1 MATRSV
7 RIALAACLLGVVGA
21 LAFLVVDADQAKVGA
36 TGTAPGTYTEQP
48 GYPALNNTGTTLP
61 VTTVAQG
68 DIMLVMAH
76 TAPSAGL
83 SHVTS
88 ITDSGARIAWH
99 SAKSAGYTNHP
110 SGDALEI
117 WYGIVDSVG
126 PTTIQAHW
134 SGTTFDHFVWAAEWA
149 APNVSDSWSVVSGG
163 GQNAPVCPG
172 VTCPYPSLTSGPAGG
187 LYWGWA
193 YGSSEGEAGNTPGF
207 NYFVTTDPTHWNVL
221 ISGAS
226 LAASTVYAPD
236 FRQATANGWYD
247 AVAVI
252 VEATP
257 ATSGSTGTTTTTAPT
272 TTTTTAPPAT
282 TTTTAP
288 KTTTTTAPPATTTT
302 TAPKTTTTTTTA
314 PKTTTTTTA
323 PKTTTTTTT
332 APKTTTTTTAPKTTT
347 TTAPK
352 TTTTTTTFRRHHR
365 R

>member
-1 MATRSV
+1 MAKRSV
-7 RIALAACLLGVVGA
+7 PIALAAGLLGIVGA
-21 LAFLVVDADQAKVGA
+21 LAFVVVDAGHSRVGA
-36 TGTAPGTYTEQP
+36 SSTAPGTYTEQP

-61 VTTVAQG
+61 VATVAPG

-88 ITDSGARIAWH
+88 ISDSGARIAWQ
-99 SAKSAGYTNHP
+99 SAKAAGFTNHP

-117 WYGIVDSVG
+117 WYGVVESIGS
-126 PTTIQAHW
+126 TTIQVHW

-149 APNVSDSWSVVSGG
+149 APNGASSWSVVSGG

-172 VTCPYPSLTSGPAGG
+172 VTCPYPPLKSGAAGG

-207 NYFVTTDPTHWNVL
+207 SYFVTTDPTHWNVL
-221 ISGAS
+221 VSGAS
-226 LAASTVYAPD
+226 LSASTVYTPD

-247 AVAVI
+247 AVGVI
-252 VEATP
+252 VEATS
-257 ATSGSTGTTTTTAPT
+257 TSGSTGTTTTTAPPPT
-272 TTTTTAPPAT
+272 TT

-288 KTTTTTAPPATTTT
+288 KTTTTTAPPPTTT
-302 TAPKTTTTTTTA
+302 TAPKTTTTTA
-314 PKTTTTTTA
+314 P
-323 PKTTTTTTT
+323 P
-332 APKTTTTTTAPKTTT
+332 PTTTTAPKTTT

-352 TTTTTTTFRRHHR
+352 TTTTTTTRPKTTTTTTTRPKTTTTTTTFRWHHR

>member
-7 RIALAACLLGVVGA
+7 RIVLAACLLGVVGA
-21 LAFLVVDADQAKVGA
+21 LAFLVVDANQAKVGA

-149 APNVSDSWSVVSGG
+149 APNGSDSWSVVSGG

-172 VTCPYPSLTSGPAGG
+172 VTCPYPPLTSGAAGG

-221 ISGAS
+221 VSGAS
-226 LAASTVYAPD
+226 LAASTTYTPD

-247 AVAVI
+247 AVGVI
-252 VEATP
+252 VEATSS
-257 ATSGSTGTTTTTAPT
+257 TSGSAPT

-288 KTTTTTAPPATTTT
+288 PATTTTTAPPATTTT
-302 TAPKTTTTTTTA
+302 TTAPKTTTTTTAPKTTTTTTA

-332 APKTTTTTTAPKTTT
+332 APKTTTTT
-347 TTAPK
+347 APK
-352 TTTTTTTFRRHHR
+352 TTTTTTTTLRRHHR

>member
-7 RIALAACLLGVVGA
+7 RIALVACLLGVVGA

-149 APNVSDSWSVVSGG
+149 APGGTGSWSIISGG

-172 VTCPYPSLTSGPAGG
+172 VTCPYPPLKSGPAGG

-207 NYFVTTDPTHWNVL
+207 TYFVTTDPTHWNVL
-221 ISGAS
+221 VSGAS
-226 LAASTVYAPD
+226 LAASTTYTPD

-247 AVAVI
+247 AVGVI

-257 ATSGSTGTTTTTAPT
+257 TTSGSAPTTTTTTTTTTAPT
-272 TTTTTAPPAT
+272 TTTTT
-282 TTTTAP
+282 TAP
-288 KTTTTTAPPATTTT
+288 
-302 TAPKTTTTTTTA
+302 
-314 PKTTTTTTA
+314 TTTTTTA

-332 APKTTTTTTAPKTTT
+332 APKTTTTTTKPKTTTTT

>member
-21 LAFLVVDADQAKVGA
+21 LAFLVVGADQAKVGA
-36 TGTAPGTYTEQP
+36 TGTAPGIYTEQP
-48 GYPALNNTGTTLP
+48 GYPALDNTGTTLP

-117 WYGIVDSVG
+117 WYGIVESVG

-149 APNVSDSWSVVSGG
+149 APNASDSWSVVSGG

-221 ISGAS
+221 VSGPS

-257 ATSGSTGTTTTTAPT
+257 ATSGSAPTTTTTAPPAT

-282 TTTTAP
+282 TTTTAAP
-288 KTTTTTAPPATTTT
+288 KTTTTTTTAPPAPTTT
-302 TAPKTTTTTTTA
+302 TAAPKTTTTTTA

-332 APKTTTTTTAPKTTT
+332 
-347 TTAPK
+347 
-352 TTTTTTTFRRHHR
+352 FRRHHYR
-365 R
+365 

>member
-7 RIALAACLLGVVGA
+7 RIALAACLLGAIGA
-21 LAFLVVDADQAKVGA
+21 LAFVVVDTDQARVGA
-36 TGTAPGTYTEQP
+36 AGAAPGTYTEQP

-61 VTTVAQG
+61 VTTVAPG

-88 ITDSGARIAWH
+88 ITDSGTRIAWQ
-99 SAKSAGYTNHP
+99 SAKSAGFTNHP

-117 WYGIVDSVG
+117 WYGVVQSIGS
-126 PTTIQAHW
+126 TTIQVHW

-149 APNVSDSWSVVSGG
+149 APGGTGSWSVVSGG

-172 VTCPYPSLTSGPAGG
+172 VTCPYPPLKSGPAGG

-207 NYFVTTDPTHWNVL
+207 TYFVTTDPTHWNVL
-221 ISGAS
+221 VSGAS
-226 LAASTVYAPD
+226 LAASTTYTPD

-247 AVAVI
+247 AVGVI

-257 ATSGSTGTTTTTAPT
+257 TTSGSTGTTTTTT
-272 TTTTTAPPAT
+272 TTPPPT

-288 KTTTTTAPPATTTT
+288 KTTTTTAPP
-302 TAPKTTTTTTTA
+302 PTTTTTTA
-314 PKTTTTTTA
+314 PKTTTTTA
-323 PKTTTTTTT
+323 P
-332 APKTTTTTTAPKTTT
+332 PPTTTTTTAPKTTT

-352 TTTTTTTFRRHHR
+352 TTTTTAPKTTTTTTPPRTTTTTTLRRHHR